1 MKRTDIKPIGQ
12 VIREHLQRL
21 DESGKLSETIAL
33 TAVDDVLGKEFASLI
48 KDRRIE
54 NGVLLLKTDST
65 DAEAQREDRQEHNKR
80 RAHKLSA
87 DPRHNKSGT
96 KEKLRCPAC
105 FFT

>member
-54 NGVLLLKTDST
+54 NGVLFLKTDS
-65 DAEAQREDRQEHNKR
+65 AALRSELFANRSQLMQ
-80 RAHKLSA
+80 KL
-87 DPRHNKSGT
+87 N
-96 KEKLRCPAC
+96 EKTGKNIIKDVRIN
-105 FFT
+105 

>member
-54 NGVLLLKTDST
+54 NGVLFLKTDS
-65 DAEAQREDRQEHNKR
+65 AAMRSELFASRSQLMQ
-80 RAHKLSA
+80 KL
-87 DPRHNKSGT
+87 N
-96 KEKLRCPAC
+96 EKTGKDVIKDVRIN
-105 FFT
+105 

>member
-54 NGVLLLKTDST
+54 NGVLLLKTDS
-65 DAEAQREDRQEHNKR
+65 ASLRSELFASRSHLMQ
-80 RAHKLSA
+80 KL
-87 DPRHNKSGT
+87 N
-96 KEKLRCPAC
+96 EKTGKNIIKDVRIN
-105 FFT
+105 

>member
-54 NGVLLLKTDST
+54 NGVLLLKTDS
-65 DAEAQREDRQEHNKR
+65 AALRSERFANRSQLMQ
-80 RAHKLSA
+80 KL
-87 DPRHNKSGT
+87 N
-96 KEKLRCPAC
+96 EKTSKDVIKDVRIN
-105 FFT
+105 

>member
-54 NGVLLLKTDST
+54 NGVLFLKTDS
-65 DAEAQREDRQEHNKR
+65 AALRSELFASRSQLMQ
-80 RAHKLSA
+80 KL
-87 DPRHNKSGT
+87 N
-96 KEKLRCPAC
+96 EKTGKNVIKDVRIN
-105 FFT
+105 

>member
-33 TAVDDVLGKEFASLI
+33 TAVDDVLGREFASLI

-54 NGVLLLKTDST
+54 NGVLLLKTDS
-65 DAEAQREDRQEHNKR
+65 AALRSELFANRSQLMQ
-80 RAHKLSA
+80 KL
-87 DPRHNKSGT
+87 N
-96 KEKLRCPAC
+96 EKTGKDVIKDVRIN
-105 FFT
+105 

>member
-54 NGVLLLKTDST
+54 NGVLFLKTDS
-65 DAEAQREDRQEHNKR
+65 AALRSELFASRSQLMQ
-80 RAHKLSA
+80 KLNQKTGK
-87 DPRHNKSGT
+87 DVIKDVRIN
-96 KEKLRCPAC
+96 
-105 FFT
+105 

>member
-21 DESGKLSETIAL
+21 DESGRLSETIAL

-54 NGVLLLKTDST
+54 NGVLFLKTDS
-65 DAEAQREDRQEHNKR
+65 AALRSELFANRSQLMQ
-80 RAHKLSA
+80 KL
-87 DPRHNKSGT
+87 N
-96 KEKLRCPAC
+96 EKTGKDVIKDVRIN
-105 FFT
+105 

>member
-33 TAVDDVLGKEFASLI
+33 TAVDDVLGKEFACLI

-54 NGVLLLKTDST
+54 NGVLFLKTDS
-65 DAEAQREDRQEHNKR
+65 AALRSELFASRSQLMQ
-80 RAHKLSA
+80 KL
-87 DPRHNKSGT
+87 N
-96 KEKLRCPAC
+96 EKTGKDVIKDVRIN
-105 FFT
+105 

>member
-33 TAVDDVLGKEFASLI
+33 TAVDDVLGKKFASLI

-54 NGVLLLKTDST
+54 NGVLFLKTDS
-65 DAEAQREDRQEHNKR
+65 AALRSELFANRSQLMQ
-80 RAHKLSA
+80 KL
-87 DPRHNKSGT
+87 N
-96 KEKLRCPAC
+96 EKTGKDVIKDVRIN
-105 FFT
+105 

>member
-54 NGVLLLKTDST
+54 NGVLLLKTDS
-65 DAEAQREDRQEHNKR
+65 AALRSELFANRSQLML
-80 RAHKLSA
+80 KL
-87 DPRHNKSGT
+87 N
-96 KEKLRCPAC
+96 EKTGKDVIKDVRI
-105 FFT
+105 T

>member
-33 TAVDDVLGKEFASLI
+33 TAVADVLGKELASLI

-54 NGVLLLKTDST
+54 NGVLLLKTDS
-65 DAEAQREDRQEHNKR
+65 AALRSELFANRSQLMQ
-80 RAHKLSA
+80 KL
-87 DPRHNKSGT
+87 N
-96 KEKLRCPAC
+96 EKTGKNIIKDVRIN
-105 FFT
+105 

>member
-54 NGVLLLKTDST
+54 NGVLFLKTDAAALRSELF
-65 DAEAQREDRQEHNKR
+65 ANRSQLMQ
-80 RAHKLSA
+80 KL
-87 DPRHNKSGT
+87 N
-96 KEKLRCPAC
+96 EKTGKDVIKDVRIN
-105 FFT
+105 

>member
-54 NGVLLLKTDST
+54 NGVLLLKTDS
-65 DAEAQREDRQEHNKR
+65 AALRSELFANRYQLMQ
-80 RAHKLSA
+80 KL
-87 DPRHNKSGT
+87 N
-96 KEKLRCPAC
+96 EKTGKDVIKDVRIN
-105 FFT
+105 

>member
-54 NGVLLLKTDST
+54 NGVLFLKTDS
-65 DAEAQREDRQEHNKR
+65 AALRSELFASRSQLMQ
-80 RAHKLSA
+80 KL
-87 DPRHNKSGT
+87 N
-96 KEKLRCPAC
+96 EKIGKDVIKDVRIN
-105 FFT
+105 

>member
-54 NGVLLLKTDST
+54 NGVLFLKTDS
-65 DAEAQREDRQEHNKR
+65 AALRSELFASRSQLMQ
-80 RAHKLSA
+80 KL
-87 DPRHNKSGT
+87 N
-96 KEKLRCPAC
+96 EKTGKDVIKDVRIN
-105 FFT
+105 

>member
-1 MKRTDIKPIGQ
+1 MKRPDIKPIGQ

-54 NGVLLLKTDST
+54 NGVLLLKTDS
-65 DAEAQREDRQEHNKR
+65 AALRSELFANRSQLMQ
-80 RAHKLSA
+80 KL
-87 DPRHNKSGT
+87 N
-96 KEKLRCPAC
+96 EKTGKNIIKDVRIN
-105 FFT
+105 

>member
-21 DESGKLSETIAL
+21 NESGKLSETIAL

-54 NGVLLLKTDST
+54 NGVLLLKTDS
-65 DAEAQREDRQEHNKR
+65 AALRSELFANRSQLMQ
-80 RAHKLSA
+80 KL
-87 DPRHNKSGT
+87 N
-96 KEKLRCPAC
+96 EKTGKNIIKDVRIN
-105 FFT
+105 

>member
-54 NGVLLLKTDST
+54 NGVLFLKTDS
-65 DAEAQREDRQEHNKR
+65 AALRSELFANRSQLMQ
-80 RAHKLSA
+80 KL
-87 DPRHNKSGT
+87 N
-96 KEKLRCPAC
+96 EKTSKDVIKDVRIN
-105 FFT
+105 

>member
-33 TAVDDVLGKEFASLI
+33 TAVDDVLGKKFASLI

-54 NGVLLLKTDST
+54 NGVLFLKTDS
-65 DAEAQREDRQEHNKR
+65 AALRSELFASRSQLMQ
-80 RAHKLSA
+80 KL
-87 DPRHNKSGT
+87 N
-96 KEKLRCPAC
+96 EKTGKDVIKDVRIN
-105 FFT
+105 

>member
-54 NGVLLLKTDST
+54 NGVLFLKTAS
-65 DAEAQREDRQEHNKR
+65 AALRSELFANRSQLMQ
-80 RAHKLSA
+80 KL
-87 DPRHNKSGT
+87 N
-96 KEKLRCPAC
+96 EKTGKDVIKDVRIN
-105 FFT
+105 

>member
-21 DESGKLSETIAL
+21 DESGKLSETITL

-54 NGVLLLKTDST
+54 NGVLLLKTDS
-65 DAEAQREDRQEHNKR
+65 AALRSELFANRSQLMQ
-80 RAHKLSA
+80 KL
-87 DPRHNKSGT
+87 N
-96 KEKLRCPAC
+96 EKTGKNIIKDVRIN
-105 FFT
+105 

>member
-54 NGVLLLKTDST
+54 NGVLLLKTDS
-65 DAEAQREDRQEHNKR
+65 AALRSELFANRSQLMQ
-80 RAHKLSA
+80 KL
-87 DPRHNKSGT
+87 N
-96 KEKLRCPAC
+96 EKTGENIIKDVRIN
-105 FFT
+105 

>member
-33 TAVDDVLGKEFASLI
+33 TAVDDVLGKEFARLI

-54 NGVLLLKTDST
+54 NGVLFLKTDS
-65 DAEAQREDRQEHNKR
+65 AALRSELFANRSQLMQ
-80 RAHKLSA
+80 KL
-87 DPRHNKSGT
+87 N
-96 KEKLRCPAC
+96 EKTGKDVIKDVRIN
-105 FFT
+105 

>member
-54 NGVLLLKTDST
+54 NGVLFLKTDS
-65 DAEAQREDRQEHNKR
+65 AALRSELFANRSQLMQ
-80 RAHKLSA
+80 KL
-87 DPRHNKSGT
+87 N
-96 KEKLRCPAC
+96 EKTSKNIIKDVRIN
-105 FFT
+105 

>member
-33 TAVDDVLGKEFASLI
+33 TAVDDVLEKEFASLI

-54 NGVLLLKTDST
+54 NGVLLLKTDS
-65 DAEAQREDRQEHNKR
+65 AALRSELFANRSQLMQ
-80 RAHKLSA
+80 KL
-87 DPRHNKSGT
+87 N
-96 KEKLRCPAC
+96 EKTGKNIIKDVRIN
-105 FFT
+105 

>member
-54 NGVLLLKTDST
+54 NGVLFLKTDS
-65 DAEAQREDRQEHNKR
+65 AALRSELFASRSQLMQ
-80 RAHKLSA
+80 KL
-87 DPRHNKSGT
+87 N
-96 KEKLRCPAC
+96 EKTGKDIIKDVRIN
-105 FFT
+105 

>member
-21 DESGKLSETIAL
+21 DESGKQSETIAL

-54 NGVLLLKTDST
+54 NGVLLLKTDS
-65 DAEAQREDRQEHNKR
+65 ASLRSELFASRSQLMQ
-80 RAHKLSA
+80 KL
-87 DPRHNKSGT
+87 N
-96 KEKLRCPAC
+96 EKTGKNIIKDVRIN
-105 FFT
+105 

>member
-54 NGVLLLKTDST
+54 NGVLLLKTDS
-65 DAEAQREDRQEHNKR
+65 AALRSELFANRS
-80 RAHKLSA
+80 KLMQKL
-87 DPRHNKSGT
+87 N
-96 KEKLRCPAC
+96 EKTGKNIIKDVRIN
-105 FFT
+105 

>member
-54 NGVLLLKTDST
+54 NGVLFLKTDS
-65 DAEAQREDRQEHNKR
+65 AA
-80 RAHKLSA
+80 
-87 DPRHNKSGT
+87 
-96 KEKLRCPAC
+96 LRSELFASR
-105 FFT
+105 TRIMEQLNQKTGKDVIKDVRIN

>member
-33 TAVDDVLGKEFASLI
+33 TAVDDVLGKELASLI

-54 NGVLLLKTDST
+54 NGVLLLKTDS
-65 DAEAQREDRQEHNKR
+65 AALRSELFANRSQLMQ
-80 RAHKLSA
+80 KL
-87 DPRHNKSGT
+87 N
-96 KEKLRCPAC
+96 EKTGKNIIKDVRIN
-105 FFT
+105 

>member
-12 VIREHLQRL
+12 VIREHLQQL

-54 NGVLLLKTDST
+54 NGVLFLKTDS
-65 DAEAQREDRQEHNKR
+65 AALRSELFASRSQLMQ
-80 RAHKLSA
+80 KL
-87 DPRHNKSGT
+87 N
-96 KEKLRCPAC
+96 EKTGKDVIKDVRIN
-105 FFT
+105 

>member
-54 NGVLLLKTDST
+54 NGVLLLKTDS
-65 DAEAQREDRQEHNKR
+65 AALRSELFANRSQLMQ
-80 RAHKLSA
+80 KL
-87 DPRHNKSGT
+87 N
-96 KEKLRCPAC
+96 EKTGKNIIKDMRIN
-105 FFT
+105 

>member
-54 NGVLLLKTDST
+54 NGMLFLKTDS
-65 DAEAQREDRQEHNKR
+65 AALRSELFANRSQLMQ
-80 RAHKLSA
+80 KL
-87 DPRHNKSGT
+87 N
-96 KEKLRCPAC
+96 EKTGKDVIKDVRIN
-105 FFT
+105 

>member
-54 NGVLLLKTDST
+54 NGVLFLKTDS
-65 DAEAQREDRQEHNKR
+65 AA
-80 RAHKLSA
+80 
-87 DPRHNKSGT
+87 
-96 KEKLRCPAC
+96 LRCELFASRSQLMQKLNEK
-105 FFT
+105 TGKDVIKDVRIN

>member
-33 TAVDDVLGKEFASLI
+33 TAVDDVVGKEFASLI

-54 NGVLLLKTDST
+54 NGVLFLKTDS
-65 DAEAQREDRQEHNKR
+65 AALRSELFANRSQLMQ
-80 RAHKLSA
+80 KL
-87 DPRHNKSGT
+87 N
-96 KEKLRCPAC
+96 EKTGKDVIKDVRIN
-105 FFT
+105 